1 MTYEE
6 AKTALAA
13 IGEEQLLSRFD
24 TLSCDGQKALL
35 RQIEE
40 TDFSCLPLFAARDR
54 AAVRGAI
61 APIPAMQL
69 PEIEAHAEE
78 FREQGLSS
86 LRSGACAA
94 VLLAGGMGTRLGCS
108 GPKGVVDIG
117 LTHPVYIFQRLFESI
132 AENAQAAGRPF
143 HFFIMTSEKN
153 DEETRG
159 FLRKHRF
166 FGYPEEYVHFFRQE
180 MAPAVGEDGHVL
192 LEAPGRI
199 ATSPNGN
206 GGWFVSLL
214 KAGFDRILQDEQI
227 SWLNVFSVD
236 NVLQKICDPVFL
248 GAVISSGCASGSKV
262 IRKANRDERVGVM
275 CLEDGKP
282 SVIEYYEMSEE
293 LLDAKDAQGDPA
305 YNFGVILNYLFRI
318 PDLRKIAD
326 SSLPVHFAHKAV
338 PCIDGEGKPIRPE
351 EPNGWKL
358 EYFILDMVKQLP
370 GCLPFEVVREKEF
383 APIKAK
389 EGADSIDTARALLVK
404 NGYRL

>member
-1 MTYEE
+1 MVSR
-6 AKTALAA
+6 AA
-13 IGEEQLLSRFD
+13 IRSTVLVSKGWPVKTLL
-24 TLSCDGQKALL
+24 
-35 RQIEE
+35 
-40 TDFSCLPLFAARDR
+40 
-54 AAVRGAI
+54 
-61 APIPAMQL
+61 
-69 PEIEAHAEE
+69 
-78 FREQGLSS
+78 
-86 LRSGACAA
+86 
-94 VLLAGGMGTRLGCS
+94 
-108 GPKGVVDIG
+108 
-117 LTHPVYIFQRLFESI
+117 
-132 AENAQAAGRPF
+132 
-143 HFFIMTSEKN
+143 
-153 DEETRG
+153 
-159 FLRKHRF
+159 
-166 FGYPEEYVHFFRQE
+166 
-180 MAPAVGEDGHVL
+180 
-192 LEAPGRI
+192 
-199 ATSPNGN
+199 
-206 GGWFVSLL
+206 
-214 KAGFDRILQDEQI
+214 
-227 SWLNVFSVD
+227 
-236 NVLQKICDPVFL
+236 
-248 GAVISSGCASGSKV
+248 SGCASGSKV

>member
-6 AKTALAA
+6 AKAALAA
-13 IGEEQLLSRFD
+13 IGEEQLLSHFD
-24 TLSCDGQKALL
+24 SLAKDAQEALL

-40 TDFSCLPLFAARDR
+40 TDFSCLPLFAERGT
-54 AAVRGAI
+54 AAGRGKI
-61 APIPAMQL
+61 APIPAMQR

-78 FREQGLSS
+78 FRKQGMAL
-86 LRSGACAA
+86 LQAGACAA

-108 GPKGVVDIG
+108 GPKGVVNIG
-117 LTHPVYIFQRLFESI
+117 LTRPVYIFQRLFESI
-132 AENAQAAGRPF
+132 GETAREAGCPF

-153 DEETRG
+153 DEETQD
-159 FLRKHRF
+159 FLREHRF

-206 GGWFVSLL
+206 GGWFLSLL
-214 KAGFDRILQDEQI
+214 RAGFGRILEDEQI
-227 SWLNVFSVD
+227 CWLNVFSVD

-248 GAVISSGCASGSKV
+248 GAVVSSGCASGSKV

-282 SVIEYYEMSEE
+282 SVIEYYEMSGE
-293 LLDAKDAQGDPA
+293 LLDAKDGQGEPA
-305 YNFGVILNYLFRI
+305 YNFGVTLNYLFLV
-318 PDLRKIAD
+318 PDLREIAD
-326 SSLPVHFAHKAV
+326 RSLPVHFAHKAV
-338 PCIDGEGKPIRPE
+338 PCIDAEGVPVRPE

-370 GCLPFEVVREKEF
+370 GCLPFEVVRENEF